1 MAIKN
6 ILKGDSHGKITLPP
20 GFRSVREFPDMSDL
34 PEESLSQESMEMEV
48 KVNKDKRKPISTS
61 SPSEALK
68 RLGKK

>member
-1 MAIKN
+1 MTNKN
-6 ILKGDSHGKITLPP
+6 IFNTDSSGRITLPP

-48 KVNKDKRKPISTS
+48 KVNKDKRKPVSTS

-68 RLGKK
+68 SRRVS